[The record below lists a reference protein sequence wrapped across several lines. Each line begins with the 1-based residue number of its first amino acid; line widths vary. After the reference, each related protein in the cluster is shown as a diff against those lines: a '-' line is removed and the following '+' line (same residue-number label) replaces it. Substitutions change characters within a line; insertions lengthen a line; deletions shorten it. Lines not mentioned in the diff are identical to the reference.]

1 METMEKLMNESEFL
15 VDYHE
20 KIIKALN
27 IDFYKE
33 GLIKSKSLIEETS
46 LNKNKVIIIGNGGSA
61 SIASH
66 MAVDFSKNANIK
78 TICFNDASLITC
90 LSNDFGHDNWMMNA
104 IRIYGEKGDC
114 VLAISSSGMSK
125 NIINAANYSREKDLN
140 LITFSGMNENNLL
153 KKMGNINFWVDSK
166 AYNIIETSHQ
176 FLISSLVDMI
186 IGKAEYKA

>member
-1 METMEKLMNESEFL
+1 MEALEKLMNESEFL
-15 VDYHE
+15 LDYHE

-27 IDFYKE
+27 INLYKE
-33 GLIKSKSLIEETS
+33 SLVKSKSLIEETN
-46 LNKNKVIIIGNGGSA
+46 LKNKKIIIIGNGGSA

-78 TICFNDASLITC
+78 TVCFNDASLITC

-104 IRIYGEKGDC
+104 IRIYGEQGDC

-125 NIINAANYSREKDLN
+125 NIINASNYSRNENLN
-140 LITFSGMNENNLL
+140 LITFTGMDKQNSL
-153 KKMGNINFWVDSK
+153 KKIGNINFWVDSM
-166 AYNIIETSHQ
+166 AYNIIENTHQ

-186 IGKAEYKA
+186 IGNAEYKA